1 MKDFHKLCDNKGPTL
16 TLFLLPTNRICAGFT
31 SESWETGFGKYKSDS
46 KSLLFSFDVA
56 VTATATV
63 TSTPTPTS
71 YKVFPVKNPEKAI
84 FCRNDY
90 GPCFGDNELSASY
103 EPMNGQNNGRCKANE
118 KAFCV
123 GKDGYGERN
132 TLTGSESEKFTSVEI
147 ECYELKY

>member
-1 MKDFHKLCDNKGPTL
+1 MFGDSKIVVLEDHKVFLKKNLPELKEPPKLLYRGSVNGWKMKDFHKLCDNKGPTL

-46 KSLLFSFDVA
+46 KSLLFSFDAA
-56 VTATATV
+56 VTATATI

-103 EPMNGQNNGRCKANE
+103 EPMNG
-118 KAFCV
+118 
-123 GKDGYGERN
+123 
-132 TLTGSESEKFTSVEI
+132 
-147 ECYELKY
+147 